1 MTSPTIIPYDASV
14 AALAPSRKEAPQRL
28 TPVDLADF
36 IARQFPP
43 RETVLH
49 PWLPAKG
56 LAMLYAPRGVGK
68 TWVALNIAWA
78 IATGGKFLKWH
89 SDKPRKVLLVDGE
102 MPAGTL
108 QERLA
113 CVMVDH
119 GTTPCEGFV
128 RILASDLEELGLP
141 DMATVEG
148 HAALDLVLGD
158 AEVVILDNLS
168 TLLRSGKE
176 NDSDS
181 WALFQGWLLAKR
193 REGLCILM
201 IHHAGK
207 GGQQRGTSKREDVLD
222 TVVNLKRPSDY
233 EAIEGARF
241 EVHFEKARGFTGE
254 DAEAFEAALVDGAWT
269 VKCLSDEKAAQVLA
283 FKSDGMTQRDIAKE
297 VGLSPSKVHRIIKKA
312 EEGSGYGLKP

>member
-1 MTSPTIIPYDASV
+1 MNKPEIIPFDPNN
-14 AALAPSRKEAPQRL
+14 AARAIPKKETPSKL

-36 IARQFPP
+36 ITREFPP
-43 RETVLH
+43 RETVLR

-78 IATGGKFLKWH
+78 IATGGKFLKW
-89 SDKPRKVLLVDGE
+89 SADKPRKVLLVDGE

-108 QERLA
+108 QERLKS
-113 CVMVDH
+113 VMVDH

-128 RILASDLEELGLP
+128 RILASDLEEMGLP

-158 AEVVILDNLS
+158 AEVIILDNLS

-176 NDSDS
+176 NDSES

-233 EAIEGARF
+233 EASEGARF
-241 EVHFEKARGFTGE
+241 EVHFEKARGFTGD
-254 DAEAFEAALVDGAWT
+254 DAEAFEAALVDGAWI
-269 VKCLSDEKAAQVLA
+269 VKSLSDEKAAQVLSL
-283 FKSDGMTQRDIAKE
+283 KSEGMTQRDIAKE
-297 VGLSPSKVHRIIKKA
+297 TGLSLSKVNRVIKRA
-312 EEGSGYGLKP
+312 EESSGYGLKS